1 MKFKDKK
8 YIEFETESASVMSV
22 LDFYIY
28 ELGFPGQYDDIAV
41 DLQIVDNVLEINFTK
56 DTLEMFES
64 PNECDDLLIEIHK
77 ALLQYPFLGDNYKL
91 IFE

>member
-8 YIEFETESASVMSV
+8 YIEFKSTTDTVSSI

-56 DTLEMFES
+56 DTLEMFDD

-77 ALLQYPFLGDNYKL
+77 ALIQDPFLGDNYKL